1 MSRPVRPR
9 LPDAARRLLTFLLR
23 DRAVQLEVFDRLRA
37 AEGFEGRALLHEIS
51 ARAEDRGLR
60 ERLARHAADE
70 ARHERLFEEL
80 VQSLGGT
87 PKPVPAV
94 ALVGRGAPP
103 PAPPGAAAGS
113 SAAAGFL
120 AEFDRLAERSRHL
133 DRVEGDREGAITDL
147 LAALLVIERKAV
159 LAMTVLKSALPVGHP
174 GRLTLAAV
182 LADEGRHVAWVTE
195 ELDRRAATGQRERVE
210 RALARFEAIGAAAEC
225 AVRPALLPGAR
236 RRRRLAAVE
245 RIGETLDAD
254 ERDGY
259 LARQRRRIRLEPPRR
274 SSPAWTLLWL
284 RLFPVRS

>member
-1 MSRPVRPR
+1 MSRPARPR
-9 LPDAARRLLTFLLR
+9 IPDAARHLLTFLLR
-23 DRAVQLEVFDRLRA
+23 DRAVQLEVFNRLRA

-60 ERLARHAADE
+60 EKLARHAADE
-70 ARHERLFEEL
+70 ARHERLFGEL
-80 VQSLGGT
+80 VVALGGT
-87 PKPVPAV
+87 PGPVPAV
-94 ALVGRGAPP
+94 ALACGDAPT
-103 PAPPGAAAGS
+103 
-113 SAAAGFL
+113 FL

-159 LAMTVLKSALPVGHP
+159 LAMTVLKPALPLGHP

-195 ELDRRAATGQRERVE
+195 ELDRRSATGQRERVE
-210 RALARFEAIGAAAEC
+210 RALARFEAIGTAAEC
-225 AVRPALLPGAR
+225 AMRPALFPGAR
-236 RRRRLAAVE
+236 RRRRLAAVQ

-259 LARQRRRIRLEPPRR
+259 LARQRRRIRLEAPRGV
-274 SSPAWTLLWL
+274 SPAWTLLWL
-284 RLFPVRS
+284 RLFPVSG